1 MKILKN
7 KKVFVAGHRGLV
19 GSAIIRYLS
28 NLKYEVKI
36 LTVTKKKLDLTNQ
49 NLTFQWIKK
58 NKPDYIIIAAG
69 KVGGIYANNNYPYD
83 FISINSQI
91 ANNLIIS
98 AFENKVK
105 NLVYLGSSCI
115 YPNNLNRK
123 IKENDLLKG
132 RLESTNEFY
141 SIAKILGCKLC
152 ESINKNYSLNY
163 FSIMPTNTYGQN
175 DNYDDLNSHVMPA
188 LLKKFYLAKKN
199 KLPQVEVW
207 GSGKPLREFIHV
219 DDLASGIV
227 KSMINNTNK
236 FPYLNIGYGDDISIK
251 KLALMIKKITKF
263 EGKIVFNRSKPDG
276 TKRKLLDSSRIR
288 SLGWSPKI
296 DLEKGIQLTLKTI
309 NRYIS

>member
-7 KKVFVAGHRGLV
+7 KKVYVAGHRGLV
-19 GSAIIRYLS
+19 GSAIIRYLT

-36 LTVTKKKLDLTNQ
+36 LTETKKKLDLTNQ
-49 NLTFQWIKK
+49 NLTYQWIKK
-58 NKPDYIIIAAG
+58 NKPDYVIIAAG

-98 AFENKVK
+98 SFENKIQ

-141 SIAKILGCKLC
+141 SIAKILGCKMC
-152 ESINKNYSLNY
+152 ESINKKYSLNY

-188 LLKKFYLAKKN
+188 LLKKFYLAEKN

-207 GSGKPLREFIHV
+207 GSGKPLREFIYV

-227 KSMINNTNK
+227 KSMINNKKK
-236 FPYLNIGYGDDISIK
+236 FPYMNIGYGDDISIK
-251 KLALMIKKITKF
+251 KLAFMIKKITKF
-263 EGKIVFNRSKPDG
+263 DGKIVFNTSKPDG

-288 SLGWSPKI
+288 SLGWTPKI
-296 DLEKGIQLTLKTI
+296 DLEKGIRLTLKTI
-309 NRYIS
+309 NRHI